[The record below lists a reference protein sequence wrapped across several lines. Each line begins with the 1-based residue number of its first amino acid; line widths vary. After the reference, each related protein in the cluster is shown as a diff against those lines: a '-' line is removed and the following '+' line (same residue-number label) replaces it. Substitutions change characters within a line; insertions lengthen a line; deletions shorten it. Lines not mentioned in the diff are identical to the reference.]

1 MSQRWRRADHLPEEA
16 GGPMS
21 TIAPHGGRLV
31 NRLVPPEERE
41 ESRRRA
47 RGLKQVHLNRRQM
60 SDLDLIGIGALS
72 PLEGFMGWPDYER
85 VVGEMRLANGI
96 PWSIPVTLA
105 VGEAEAA
112 LIPVREEIVLVDEY
126 GGLLGFLELEE
137 KFPYDKRREAREVYQ
152 TTEEAH
158 PGVRALYA
166 QGDVLLAGPI
176 RLLARPHYSAYDLY
190 NLTPEETRQAF
201 RSQGWRTVVGFQTRN
216 PVHRAHEYIQK
227 CALEIVDGLLLHP
240 LVGET
245 KEDDIPA
252 ETRLRCYQ
260 VLLSGYYP
268 KDRVMLAVLPAAMRY
283 AGPREAIFHALIRKN
298 YGCTH
303 FIVGRDHAGVGKYY
317 GTFDAHT
324 IFRDLAHEELGISPL
339 FFDHAF
345 YCRSCQGMATSKTCP
360 HGPEERV
367 SLSGTKVRE
376 MLHRVELPPAEYTRR
391 EVAEVLLQWANT
403 DQYRI

>member
-1 MSQRWRRADHLPEEA
+1 MS
-16 GGPMS
+16 S
-21 TIAPHGGRLV
+21 IAPHGGRLI
-31 NRLVPPEERE
+31 NRLIAPDGRE
-41 ESRRRA
+41 EARRRS
-47 RGLKQVHLNRRQM
+47 RELQQVRLNRRQL

-72 PLEGFMGWPDYER
+72 PLEGFMGRVDYER
-85 VVGEMRLANGI
+85 VVGEMRLASGL

-105 VGEAEAA
+105 VSEVEAA
-112 LIPVREEIVLVDEY
+112 QLREGEELALVDEQ
-126 GGLLGFLELEE
+126 GGVRGLLELQE
-137 KFPYDKRREAREVYQ
+137 KYAYDKRQEAEHVYR
-152 TTEEAH
+152 TTEDAH

-176 RLLARPHYSAYDLY
+176 RLLERPQYPAYDPY
-190 NLTPEETRQAF
+190 HLTPAETRQAF
-201 RSQGWRTVVGFQTRN
+201 TDRGWRTVVGFQTRN

-227 CALEIVDGLLLHP
+227 CALEVVDGLLLHP

-260 VLLSGYYP
+260 VLLDGYYP
-268 KDRVMLAVLPAAMRY
+268 KDRVILSVLPAAMRY
-283 AGPREAIFHALIRKN
+283 AGPREAIFHACMRKN

-303 FIVGRDHAGVGKYY
+303 FIVGRDHAGVGNYY
-317 GTFDAHT
+317 GTFDAHI
-324 IFRDLAHEELGISPL
+324 IFQHFTPDELGISPL

-345 YCRSCQGMATSKTCP
+345 YCRRCQSMATTKTCP

-367 SLSGTKVRE
+367 SLSGTRVRE
-376 MLHRVELPPAEYTRR
+376 MLQRIELPPPEYSRR